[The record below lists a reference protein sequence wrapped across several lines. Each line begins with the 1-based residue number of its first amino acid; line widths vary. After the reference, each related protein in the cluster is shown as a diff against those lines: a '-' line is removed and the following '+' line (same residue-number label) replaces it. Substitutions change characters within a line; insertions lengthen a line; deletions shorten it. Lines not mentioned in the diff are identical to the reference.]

1 MDQSGQMQV
10 FSYHSEARFA
20 LFALCFAIFWL
31 GVIAYMSYSPP
42 INTAEPLTW
51 SRYAACWAQ
60 P

>member
-1 MDQSGQMQV
+1 MQV

-20 LFALCFAIFWL
+20 LFALCFAIYWL
-31 GVIAYMSYSPP
+31 GVIAYLSYSPP